1 MFSLI
6 PRLSV
11 QPEDYDRFMDM
22 HDEIRWTF
30 ARSMPQTP
38 HWYMVRHKKVSDEV
52 YRLAFGVRRT
62 WGLPGK
68 FYGRVQL
75 YLYHRDDPDIRYFS
89 LDRFIDGSEIMNMA
103 KDGKS
108 YGVQDAP
115 STYVEGWAEYDE
127 IGAYW
132 DASYREMSAKDKATL
147 WKLVHGNVEVGKPS
161 MIDVGAGTGGSLE
174 AQVAPSEKTVVIDP
188 SQAMLND
195 LVLKYPAVGQV
206 YPGTFADWADQSD
219 SGRDLV
225 VASLGSA
232 SYLSPEE
239 VEAVPEFARHLS
251 VLSFYREVPV
261 HRRDLPR
268 THAAALETAMR
279 LPHAQTVDVGN
290 FTYVVVR

>member
-1 MFSLI
+1 MFALI
-6 PRLSV
+6 PKLSV
-11 QPEDYDRFMDM
+11 KPEDYDTFMDM

-30 ARSMPQTP
+30 ARSMPKTP
-38 HWYMVRHKKVSDEV
+38 HWYMVRYKKVSDEV

-75 YLYHRDDPDIRYFS
+75 YLYHRDNPDIRYFS
-89 LDRFIDGSEIMNMA
+89 LDRFIDGSEILNMA
-103 KDGKS
+103 KDGVS

-115 STYVEGWAEYDE
+115 STWTEEWAEYDA

-132 DASYREMSAKDKATL
+132 DASYREMGSKDKATL
-147 WKLVHGNVEVGKPS
+147 WKAVHEQITVPKPS
-161 MIDVGAGTGGSLE
+161 MIDIGAGTGASLD
-174 AQVAPSEKTVVIDP
+174 AQVAPSDQTIAIDP

-195 LVLKYPAVGQV
+195 LVLKHPAIGQV
-206 YPGTFADWADQSD
+206 FPGTFAQWADQSEEQ
-219 SGRDLV
+219 RDLV
-225 VASLGSA
+225 MASLGSA

-261 HRRDLPR
+261 HRMDLPR